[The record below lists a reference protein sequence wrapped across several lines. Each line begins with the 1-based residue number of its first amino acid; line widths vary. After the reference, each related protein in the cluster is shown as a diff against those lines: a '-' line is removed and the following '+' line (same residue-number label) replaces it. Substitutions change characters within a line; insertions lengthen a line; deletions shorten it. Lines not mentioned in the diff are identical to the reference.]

1 VTWAVLAAM
10 AAATLFAVG
19 AAVQHQ
25 EANAVASGAQA
36 SLLLR
41 LSRRPL
47 WLLGLAADGGAIA
60 LQAVAFGFGSVPLVQ
75 ALLVAGLPLAALLS
89 ALLQHRHMHRQEIL
103 GTLLCAPGIALLA
116 PALSATPSGHDPS
129 RAAAVVAGLVVAAIT
144 VPLLALR
151 TRPHWG
157 GVAAGTAAGC
167 VTGAGSVLLAV
178 IAARFGEWSALFGSW
193 AVYVGVAVGL
203 LGLLLAQIAFQTGAI
218 APPLA
223 SLTIT
228 EPVVAVVLAVTVLH
242 DELPHSPGSVTAAV
256 LGALLCVAGVLAL
269 ARSAERA
276 AVRVEVVE
284 RPAQQL

>member
-1 VTWAVLAAM
+1 MIWAVLAAM
-10 AAATLFAVG
+10 GAAALFAVG

-25 EANAVASGAQA
+25 EANAVDPGAHA

-41 LSRRPL
+41 LARRPV

-89 ALLQHRHMHRQEIL
+89 ALLQHRRMLRPEVV

-116 PALSATPSGHDPS
+116 PALSATPSGHAPS
-129 RAAAVVAGLVVAAIT
+129 RASAVLAGLVVAALV

-151 TRPHWG
+151 GRPRWG
-157 GVAAGTAAGC
+157 GVCAGTAAGC

-178 IAARFGEWSALFGSW
+178 IAGRFGHWSALFGSW

-203 LGLLLAQIAFQTGAI
+203 LGLLLAQIAFQTGDI
-218 APPLA
+218 AAPLA

-242 DELPHSPGSVTAAV
+242 DELPRSPASVTAAV
-256 LGALLCVAGVLAL
+256 VGALLCGVGVVAL
-269 ARSAERA
+269 ARSAQRT
-276 AVRVEVVE
+276 AVGIEVAE
-284 RPAQQL
+284 RPAEQL